1 MTKCKRKVDTHLFFR
16 SLTLVKLTQI
26 KVVLTLFLKYQ
37 LNYQVDSHLKNTQR
51 KNKGE
56 KEKGQTLT

>member
-1 MTKCKRKVDTHLFFR
+1 VDTHLFFR